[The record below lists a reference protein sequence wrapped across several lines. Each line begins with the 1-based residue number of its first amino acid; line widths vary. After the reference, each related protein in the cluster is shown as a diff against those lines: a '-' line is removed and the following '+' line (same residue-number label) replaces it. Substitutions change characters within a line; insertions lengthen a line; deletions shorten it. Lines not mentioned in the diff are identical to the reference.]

1 MGRVSGSSR
10 NHGVPMPQQQFDVA
24 SLGNAIVDII
34 ASVDDRFLLTHRISK
49 GTMTLIDEFRAREL
63 LKALADNHQTMSS
76 LHEVAGGSAANT
88 MAGLASLGGKGL
100 FLGKVSDDRLGR
112 AFAQSMAAT
121 GVDFSN
127 GSSPSAASTATSMI
141 AVTPDGQRSMNTF
154 LGACREMTPD
164 DVEEDRLAGARILY
178 IEGDLW
184 DEEKAKQASRKAIAA
199 VKGAGGRVALSLSDP
214 FCVGRFRDEFLHLL
228 DRDVNILFANED
240 EARALFQ
247 VEDFDGVVAGAKKWG
262 GIAAVTRSAKG
273 CVIVEEGM
281 VHEVAAAPVKQVI
294 DTTGAGDQFA
304 AGFLYGLTHGKGL
317 ADCGR
322 LGALAAAEVIS
333 HYGARPETSL
343 KELAAKAGLI

>member
-1 MGRVSGSSR
+1 
-10 NHGVPMPQQQFDVA
+10 
-24 SLGNAIVDII
+24 
-34 ASVDDRFLLTHRISK
+34 VDDRFLLTHRISK
-49 GTMTLIDEFRAREL
+49 GTMTLIDEFRAKEL
-63 LKALADNHQTMSS
+63 LKALADNHQTMSN

-127 GSSPSAASTATSMI
+127 GSSPSNASTATSMI

-164 DVEEDRLAGARILY
+164 DVEEDRIAGARILY
-178 IEGDLW
+178 IEGYLW

-199 VKGAGGRVALSLSDP
+199 VKGAGGRIALSLSDP

-228 DRDVNILFANED
+228 DKDVNILFANEE

-247 VEDFDGVVAGAKKWG
+247 VDGFDGVVAGAKKWG

-281 VHEVAAAPVKQVI
+281 VHEVPAAPVKQVI

-317 ADCGR
+317 PDCGR
-322 LGALAAAEVIS
+322 LGAMAAAEVIS

-343 KELAAKAGLI
+343 KELAAKAGLL